1 MRNPSSVLAT
11 MKVSVCA
18 RSCLL
23 ANSFSFIAVFLLSV
37 GLLVVVLA
45 FGKRVFQ
52 NLVDPRGHGYACVPG
67 CLIDAGNEVLADF
80 RAVHGMPPLCGFWLS
95 KNDSSTSLD
104 RGALIQKGDKFARR
118 R

>member
-1 MRNPSSVLAT
+1 

-23 ANSFSFIAVFLLSV
+23 ANSFSFMAVFLLSV
-37 GLLVVVLA
+37 CLLVVVLA
-45 FGKRVFQ
+45 FRKRAFQ
-52 NLVDPRGHGYACVPG
+52 DLVNPFRHGYACVPG

-95 KNDSSTSLD
+95 KSDSSTSLD
-104 RGALIQKGDKFARR
+104 RGAYIQKGHKIAQRSKEG
-118 R
+118 